1 MYEYMR
7 ETTKNAGH
15 KYCLDFFG
23 NRISYSQFYR
33 KIEDVKWG
41 IIDVAQESGGR
52 SFPPFW
58 NTAGS
63 RKSALSDSENRWCFP
78 RMTAKQKLLPLC
90 VIPWWPCAG
99 RFGNAMDF
107 SAGKNWIW
115 MQSGRNC
122 SILWRN
128 IRPLTGHT
136 KAPASIIRIPNR
148 GMYGRAW

>member
-1 MYEYMR
+1 MRVTNIAWISLETEYHTVSFTER
-7 ETTKNAGH
+7 
-15 KYCLDFFG
+15 
-23 NRISYSQFYR
+23 SS
-33 KIEDVKWG
+33 VKWG
-41 IIDVAQESGGR
+41 VIDVAQGSGGR
-52 SFPPFW
+52 SFPPFC

-63 RKSALSDSENRWCFP
+63 RKSALCVSENRWWFP

-90 VIPWWPCAG
+90 GIPWRLCAR
-99 RFGNAMDF
+99 RFGNAMDL

-122 SILWRN
+122 FILWRN

-148 GMYGRAW
+148 RMYGRAW